1 MMSHSVILTDIRGG
15 RILVTDLDKKEPLAA
30 ENILWEWI
38 PTPEQGWKYTT
49 QSSLVDAL
57 SDVRLRWSEY
67 HRSLVVLFTGARGS
81 VGMIAY
87 PSGECLWE
95 DKVGISPHAMEL
107 LPNGDIVVA
116 ASGGSEAEKGRL
128 HYLQLQKDG
137 SYVKT
142 SEHPLYGAHGVV
154 WDATL
159 NILWASGTD
168 DVIAF
173 APGTD
178 EQGRRTI
185 LLIEGRGTTIP
196 CSYGHDLMQDLSDPN
211 ILWVSPSPVVYQFR
225 KSDNKLLTE
234 FPGSG
239 VIHPLLRAKGI
250 ASFPDGV
257 VVWVAYGH
265 HTSSEHPPAFWALW
279 PQEDGTFKTVTYTDE
294 NAGWNKVRIFTD
306 RYQ

>member
-1 MMSHSVILTDIRGG
+1 MTSHPVILTDIGNG
-15 RILVTDLDKKEPLAA
+15 RILVADLDKNEPL
-30 ENILWEWI
+30 ENALWEWT

-49 QSSLVDAL
+49 QSSLVNAL
-57 SDVRLRWSEY
+57 SGVRVRWSER
-67 HRSLVVLFTGARGS
+67 HKSLVVLYTSARGS

-87 PSGECLWE
+87 PGGECLWE
-95 DKVGISPHAMEL
+95 DMVGVCPHAIEL
-107 LPNGDIVVA
+107 LPSGDIVVA
-116 ASGGSEAEKGRL
+116 ASGGGEGEKGCV
-128 HYLQLQKDG
+128 HYLQLQDDG
-137 SYVKT
+137 SYAMT
-142 SEHPLYGAHGVV
+142 AEHPLYGAHGVV
-154 WDATL
+154 WDPTL

-173 APGTD
+173 TPETD
-178 EQGRRTI
+178 EEGRRTI
-185 LLIEGRGTTIP
+185 LPIEGRGTKIP
-196 CSYGHDLMQDLSDPN
+196 CSYGHDLMQDLSDPD
-211 ILWVSPSPVVYQFR
+211 ILWVSPSPVVFQFR

-234 FPGSG
+234 FPGSD

-265 HTSSEHPPAFWALW
+265 HTSSEHPQSFSALW
-279 PQEDGTFKTVTYTDE
+279 PQEGGTFKSVTYTDE

>member
-1 MMSHSVILTDIRGG
+1 MMSHPVILTDIGNG
-15 RILVTDLDKKEPLAA
+15 RILVADLDKNKPL
-30 ENILWEWI
+30 ENALWQWI

-49 QSSLVDAL
+49 QSFLVNAL
-57 SDVRLRWSEY
+57 SEVRVRWSER
-67 HRSLVVLFTGARGS
+67 HKSLVVLFACSRGS

-87 PSGECLWE
+87 PGGECLWE
-95 DKVGISPHAMEL
+95 DMVGVSPHAVEL
-107 LPNGDIVVA
+107 LPSGDIVVA
-116 ASGGSEAEKGRL
+116 ASGGGEGEKGRV
-128 HYLQLQKDG
+128 HYLQLQADG
-137 SYVKT
+137 SYAMTV
-142 SEHPLYGAHGVV
+142 EHSLYGAHGIV
-154 WDATL
+154 WDPTL

-178 EQGRRTI
+178 KEGRHTI
-185 LLIEGRGTTIP
+185 LPIEGRGTKIP
-196 CSYGHDLMQDLSDPN
+196 CSYGHDLMQNLSDPN
-211 ILWVSPSPVVYQFR
+211 ILWVSPSPVVFQFH
-225 KSDNKLLTE
+225 KAENKLLTE
-234 FPGSG
+234 FPGSE

-265 HTSSEHPPAFWALW
+265 HTSSEHPQSFSALW

-306 RYQ
+306 KYQ